1 MVLTLMCGLS
11 FSGKSTLAARIAH
24 DLPSQL
30 ISLDHINAERGLAGG
45 QGIAVEEWSTTNR
58 IAHDRAEEHLR
69 RGCHVVVDDTGSPRF
84 IRDAWRATAEAAGAS
99 CVVIWVQISKELQRE
114 RVLAN
119 RVRPVR
125 DDVTDEV
132 LRDHGASF
140 DDPADEGALVVD
152 GRGTDD
158 PEQVDM
164 IVRKLRVLG
173 TR

>member
-1 MVLTLMCGLS
+1 M
-11 FSGKSTLAARIAH
+11 
-24 DLPSQL
+24 
-30 ISLDHINAERGLAGG
+30 AGHG
-45 QGIAVEEWSTTNR
+45 
-58 IAHDRAEEHLR
+58 
-69 RGCHVVVDDTGSPRF
+69 GSR
-84 IRDAWRATAEAAGAS
+84 GAS